1 VRAATWDLMRRRVY
15 LWTLTLTAITAVLA
29 AWFAGAEQAWS
40 VVAGAAIGFFNL
52 ASLARAVV
60 RLVAEVQADPQRHAG
75 GGGGAALALVRW
87 PVAALATVAVL
98 WYMPGRPEGLVAG
111 VLAALTAFCFAALQS
126 HGPPDLEGRAD
137 LSSDDS
143 EPDA

>member
-1 VRAATWDLMRRRVY
+1 MHAATWDLLRRRVY
-15 LWTLTLTAITAVLA
+15 LWTLTLTAVTAVVA
-29 AWFAGAEQAWS
+29 AWWGGVEQAWS
-40 VVAGAAIGFFNL
+40 VVAGALIGFFNL

-60 RLVAEVQADPQRHAG
+60 RLLAEAQADPQRHAG

-98 WYMPGRPEGLVAG
+98 WYMPGRPEGLAAG
-111 VLAALTAFCFAALQS
+111 VLAALAAFCLAALQLHGL
-126 HGPPDLEGRAD
+126 HGPH
-137 LSSDDS
+137 

>member
-1 VRAATWDLMRRRVY
+1 MRAATWDLVRRRVY
-15 LWTLTLTAITAVLA
+15 LWTLTLTLITAVLA
-29 AWFAGAEQAWS
+29 AWLAGVEQAWS
-40 VVAGAAIGFFNL
+40 VVAGAAIGFLNL

-60 RLVAEVQADPQRHAG
+60 RLVAEVQADPQRQAG
-75 GGGGAALALVRW
+75 GAGGAALALVRW

-98 WYMPGRPEGLVAG
+98 WYMPGRPEGLAAG
-111 VLAALTAFCFAALQS
+111 VLAALSAFCLAALQS
-126 HGPPDLEGRAD
+126 RAA